1 MAISAVTVV
10 GSLQPT
16 VAAAQKGGFEARG
29 AGAPLRQ
36 DAETVRKVARLR
48 EIDRNV
54 RAHEAAHVAAG
65 AGLVTRG
72 AQFTTVRGPDG
83 QSYAVAGDVQIDVSP
98 GKTPEETLQKAERI
112 RAAALAPADPS
123 PQDRKVAAQ
132 AAQMAAQA
140 RIELAKAQQEDA
152 QRAQDGS
159 QPSDRT
165 RFQAQRALS
174 FYRANNGG

>member
-1 MAISAVTVV
+1 MVISAVYVV
-10 GSLQPT
+10 GSMPPSM
-16 VAAAQKGGFEARG
+16 AAQDSGFDARG
-29 AGAPLRQ
+29 ATPLRQ
-36 DAETVRKVARLR
+36 DAETAQKVARLR
-48 EIDRNV
+48 EIDRKV

-83 QSYAVAGDVQIDVSP
+83 RQYAIAGDVQIDVSP

-152 QRAQDGS
+152 KRAQNDA
-159 QPSDRT
+159 QPSNPT
-165 RFQAQRALS
+165 PFPVQHALAR
-174 FYRANNGG
+174 YRANGA

>member
-1 MAISAVTVV
+1 MAISAVSAIASLPPSV
-10 GSLQPT
+10 GSVQQST
-16 VAAAQKGGFEARG
+16 SDARG
-29 AGAPLRQ
+29 ARTPVRQ
-36 DAETVRKVARLR
+36 DAETAQKVARLR
-48 EIDRNV
+48 EIDRKV

-83 QSYAVAGDVQIDVSP
+83 QQYAVAGDVRIDVSP

-140 RIELAKAQQEDA
+140 RIELAKAQQEA
-152 QRAQDGS
+152 TQRGQDPT
-159 QPSDRT
+159 QPADPT
-165 RFQAQRALS
+165 RFQAQRALAR
-174 FYRANNGG
+174 YRANGA